1 MNIRARLIAATAP
14 AFAFRSARGVIEAAE
29 AEPLPSGTA
38 ESLGRRLARALGGA
52 ATVIAGAM
60 PFDYAAAEDRLW
72 RAEAPIRAAGT
83 IAPAGPPP
91 GFGWALRAEPSR
103 EEYARSVARALRTMA
118 GERGAEALVK
128 IVLARGLVA
137 ESATP
142 IDEGALLARLSRDPA
157 ATAFRVGLGEGRAI
171 IGASPELLISK
182 AGARIASHP
191 LAGSAKRRVSL
202 ADDAAAAAGLGRSE
216 KDRREHGVVVDYILD
231 TLSPLCRALRRPE
244 GMALTSTA
252 SMWHLGTRIEGELR
266 DADMP
271 VPLIAALL
279 HPTPAVCGLPKARAA
294 AEIPELE
301 GFARGFFAGS
311 VGWCDAKGDGAW
323 FVTLRCAEIAGRMAR
338 LFAGAGIVPG
348 SDPEAEADETG
359 AKFGAMLAALGI
371 ERAEET
377 MREETAA

>member
-1 MNIRARLIAATAP
+1 MTIRARLTAP
-14 AFAFRSARGVIEAAE
+14 AFTFRSARGVIEAPE

-38 ESLGRRLARALGGA
+38 RSLARRLTRALTGA

-60 PFDYAAAEDRLW
+60 PFDYADAEDRLW
-72 RAEAPIRAAGT
+72 RAEAPIRAGAAIT
-83 IAPAGPPP
+83 TPAAPAP
-91 GFGWALRAEPSR
+91 GFDWTLRAEPSR
-103 EEYARSVARALRTMA
+103 EDYARAVARALRTMG
-118 GERGAEALVK
+118 GESGEGALAK
-128 IVLARGLVA
+128 IVLARSLRA

-142 IDEGALLARLSRDPA
+142 IDEVALLARLSRDPA
-157 ATAFRVGLGEGRAI
+157 VTAFRVGLGEGRAI
-171 IGASPELLISK
+171 IGASPELLVSK
-182 AGARIASHP
+182 AGARIDSHP
-191 LAGSAKRRVSL
+191 LAGSARRRSSL
-202 ADDAAAAAGLGRSE
+202 AEDTAAAAALSRSE

-231 TLSPLCRALRRPE
+231 TLAPLCRALRRPE

-266 DADMP
+266 DAETP

-294 AEIPELE
+294 AEIPGLE

-311 VGWCDAKGDGAW
+311 VGWCDGRGDGAW
-323 FVTLRCAEIAGRMAR
+323 FVTLRCAEIAGREAR

-371 ERAEET
+371 GRPEET
-377 MREETAA
+377 IRKETAA